1 VVVPNPLLGPM
12 TVTTVEG
19 GLAVTPVDGWTFS
32 ATVFH
37 SWLADVMQIRP
48 WTFNGADSII
58 FNDVPSQVTS
68 LQNVGTGYLDGVSLV
83 LDGRVGDLSFLATA
97 SVTTGRDNTG
107 AVLMHITPAFG
118 MVRLTWHPLE
128 ALRISTDARWSA
140 AWTPSMI
147 PPVEATLNVNYPV
160 GGLPAWTIACVRAS
174 YDVNSTLTVQAA
186 VENIFDL
193 QYRPAGSGISAPGRN
208 IITTL
213 RARL

>member
-1 VVVPNPLLGPM
+1 MVPNPSLGPM
-12 TVTTVEG
+12 KVTTLEG
-19 GLAVTPVDGWTFS
+19 GVALTPIDGWILS
-32 ATVFH
+32 ATAFH
-37 SWLADVMQIRP
+37 SWLDAVMQIRP
-48 WTFNGADSII
+48 TTYDGKDSILY
-58 FNDVPSQVTS
+58 NGVLSQVTS
-68 LQNVGTGYLDGVSLV
+68 LQNVGTGYLDGLALTLNGTV
-83 LDGRVGDLSFLATA
+83 RTLSFLATA

-118 MVRLTWHPLE
+118 MVRLTWQPLE

-160 GGLPAWTIACVRAS
+160 GGLPSWTVAGVRAS